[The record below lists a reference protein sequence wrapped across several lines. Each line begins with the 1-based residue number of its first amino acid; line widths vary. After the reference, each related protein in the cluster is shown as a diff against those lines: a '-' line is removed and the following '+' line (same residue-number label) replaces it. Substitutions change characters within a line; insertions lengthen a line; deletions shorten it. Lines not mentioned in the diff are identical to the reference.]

1 MRRFRTGA
9 AARSCCRAAALVG
22 LLAAAPAFAAEPE
35 EALQQAAQH
44 FADLEDGQ
52 AKAILEELSADGVT
66 DADVLLGYLYADPLY
81 AGRDYQTAVQYF
93 EDATTGRSVVSV
105 YTLPK
110 SSFWPSQRSTH
121 QHHAESSGSTT
132 VH

>member
-1 MRRFRTGA
+1 MTRFRTGA
-9 AARSCCRAAALVG
+9 AARRRCRAAAALVA

-52 AKAILEELSADGVT
+52 AKAILEELSANGVT

-81 AGRDYQTAVQYF
+81 AGRDYQKA
-93 EDATTGRSVVSV
+93 DR
-105 YTLPK
+105 K
-110 SSFWPSQRSTH
+110 STRLN
-121 QHHAESSGSTT
+121 SS
-132 VH
+132 H

>member
-1 MRRFRTGA
+1 MTRFRTGA
-9 AARSCCRAAALVG
+9 AARRRCRAAAALIA

-81 AGRDYQTAVQYF
+81 AGRDYQKAVAYF
-93 EDATTGRSVVSV
+93 EDAAAGGNVEAVFQLAESR
-105 YTLPK
+105 
-110 SSFWPSQRSTH
+110 FWPGYKIGRASCREGMCQD
-121 QHHAESSGSTT
+121 G
-132 VH
+132 

>member
-35 EALQQAAQH
+35 EALKQAAQH
-44 FADLEDGQ
+44 FADLEVGQ
-52 AKAILEELSADGVT
+52 AKAVLEELSAEGVT

-81 AGRDYQTAVQYF
+81 AGRDYQKAVTYF
-93 EDATTGRSVVSV
+93 ASAAAAGSLEAVFQLSESDR
-105 YTLPK
+105 K
-110 SSFWPSQRSTH
+110 STRLN
-121 QHHAESSGSTT
+121 SS
-132 VH
+132 H